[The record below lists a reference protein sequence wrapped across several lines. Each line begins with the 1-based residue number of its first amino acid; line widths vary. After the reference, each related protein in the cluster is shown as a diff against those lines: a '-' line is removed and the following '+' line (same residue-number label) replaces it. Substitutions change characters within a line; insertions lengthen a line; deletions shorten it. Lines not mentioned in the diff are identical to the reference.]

1 MKLVILEPLGVEKE
15 KLLAMAEK
23 AAAGRIEIVSYDT
36 RAEDVPTLIE
46 RSRDA
51 DAVVL
56 SNLPYP
62 REVIERCPAL
72 KLILVAFTG
81 VDHVAMDACWER
93 GVTVCNCAGYSTVAV
108 ADLVF
113 GLLIALCR
121 SILPCDRAVREGGTK
136 AGLIGTELEG
146 KKFGIV
152 GAGAIGLRVARI
164 AEAFGCEVVAYSR
177 TQKPETGLRYVGLDE
192 LLSGCD
198 VVSLHV
204 PLNDGTRGLIG
215 ARELGLM
222 KKTAFLINTAR
233 GPVVDSAA
241 LAKALSDGVIAGAGI
256 DVFETEPPI
265 PRDHPLFSAP
275 NLVATPHVAFAT
287 KEALEKRA
295 VIVFENLAAWL
306 DGAPENV
313 VR

>member
-1 MKLVILEPLGVEKE
+1 MKLVILEPLGVDKE

-81 VDHVAMDACWER
+81 VDHVAMDACRER

-164 AEAFGCEVVAYSR
+164 AEAFGCEVVVYSR

-204 PLNDGTRGLIG
+204 PLNDGRAGSS
-215 ARELGLM
+215 
-222 KKTAFLINTAR
+222 AR
-233 GPVVDSAA
+233 GSWA
-241 LAKALSDGVIAGAGI
+241 S
-256 DVFETEPPI
+256 
-265 PRDHPLFSAP
+265 
-275 NLVATPHVAFAT
+275 
-287 KEALEKRA
+287 
-295 VIVFENLAAWL
+295 
-306 DGAPENV
+306 
-313 VR
+313 